1 MKLKKI
7 IAGFAASMLICSFVP
22 SSSFASM
29 TAAGDLLETD
39 IGAYINGCKIPS
51 YNVNGYTAIVAEDL
65 ISYGFD
71 VLWNSTARTVTV
83 SKSTDTEFSGIL
95 LTEGESVQVGKK
107 VGAAYFTDIRT
118 FVNGITVLSYNIGG
132 KTAIFFDALKMFG
145 TVNFDEASRSVTCSI
160 DGLSYKKPLVTITDS
175 EKNDDIYVSVP
186 TGTTAEYYSNGFVP
200 SYEYVTGVK
209 LIKSEA
215 KSSSYISYIYD
226 NYDEFAVE
234 KYVEYLVD
242 KAGFIYT
249 KVDQKENSLIYYY
262 TKGNEAMGIEVDNLN
277 NTVTITCKK

>member
-7 IAGFAASMLICSFVP
+7 IAGFAASMLICSFIP
-22 SSSFASM
+22 SSSFAAM
-29 TAAGDLLETD
+29 TPAGDLLETD

-71 VLWNSTARTVTV
+71 VVWNNTSRTVTV
-83 SKSTDTEFSGIL
+83 SRSAKTEFSGIL
-95 LTEGESVQVGKK
+95 LTEGGSVQVGKK

-209 LIKSEA
+209 LIKSVE
-215 KSSSYISYIYD
+215 KSNSYISYIYD

-234 KYVEYLVD
+234 KYVEYIVD

-249 KVDQKENSLIYYY
+249 KIDQKENSLIYYY